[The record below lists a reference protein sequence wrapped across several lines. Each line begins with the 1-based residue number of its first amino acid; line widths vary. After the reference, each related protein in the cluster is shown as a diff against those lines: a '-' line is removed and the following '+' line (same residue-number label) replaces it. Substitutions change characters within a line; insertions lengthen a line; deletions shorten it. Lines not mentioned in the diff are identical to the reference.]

1 MLYRLMNITRE
12 EGFLKFKEL
21 DSKINEFISILSLAS
36 ARFVNVYF
44 RSGGKIQQPKMM
56 SEIIIA
62 QYGNY
67 VIFR

>member
-1 MLYRLMNITRE
+1 MHYWLMNITRE
-12 EGFLKFKEL
+12 EGFLKFREL
-21 DSKINEFISILSLAS
+21 DIKINEFISILSLAS
-36 ARFVNVYF
+36 ARFVNVYL